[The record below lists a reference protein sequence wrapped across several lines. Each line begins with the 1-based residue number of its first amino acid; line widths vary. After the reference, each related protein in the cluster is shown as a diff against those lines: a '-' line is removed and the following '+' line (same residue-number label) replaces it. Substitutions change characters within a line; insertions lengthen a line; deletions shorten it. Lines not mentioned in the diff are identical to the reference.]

1 MEKDLLYFIY
11 LMLAI
16 STIIIGSYF
25 SYTTTKKD
33 YQKGKENLIKAFI
46 PSPFVFIMFITDG
59 ELSLNEIFLSFFIV
73 PSIYLLFPDNDWNLF
88 ILLLSVLFKDISSS
102 V

>member
-16 STIIIGSYF
+16 STIIICSYF

-33 YQKGKENLIKAFI
+33 YQKGKQNLIQAYI
-46 PSPFVFIMFITDG
+46 ISPFTFIMFITDG
-59 ELSLNEIFLSFFIV
+59 EFSLNEIFLSFFIV
-73 PSIYLLFPDNDWNLF
+73 VFLVSISISFM
-88 ILLLSVLFKDISSS
+88 VAKFKDKL
-102 V
+102 

>member
-16 STIIIGSYF
+16 STIIICSYF

-46 PSPFVFIMFITDG
+46 ISPFTFIMFIVDG
-59 ELSLNEIFLSFFIV
+59 EFSINDIFLSFFIV
-73 PSIYLLFPDNDWNLF
+73 VFLVSI
-88 ILLLSVLFKDISSS
+88 SISFMVSKFEN
-102 V
+102 

>member
-16 STIIIGSYF
+16 STIIICSYF

-33 YQKGKENLIKAFI
+33 YQKGKQNLISSFI
-46 PSPFVFIMFITDG
+46 ISPFTFIMFITDG
-59 ELSLNEIFLSFFIV
+59 ELSMNEIFLS
-73 PSIYLLFPDNDWNLF
+73 LF
-88 ILLLSVLFKDISSS
+88 IIVFLTSVSISFLIAKNEN
-102 V
+102 